1 MSSKAIENRV
11 IIATG
16 GTGGHIFPAL
26 AVADELIS
34 RGVKPIFLLD
44 ERGEKYIKKDLN
56 IDIIILPIKN
66 FNSLNIFMNIKN
78 FYLLFL
84 SIIKSIYILLK
95 IRPSL
100 VLGFGGIASLPSLVA
115 AYYLRMPTVIHEQ
128 NAVLGRANKSVFTSF
143 ETRRCVIFPN
153 RYDITMGFRNS
164 IASRVAVPEFTKTT
178 SDADITFLE
187 FPLKSRTLP

>member
-66 FNSLNIFMNIKN
+66 FSQITLHRTGIF
-78 FYLLFL
+78 
-84 SIIKSIYILLK
+84 
-95 IRPSL
+95 
-100 VLGFGGIASLPSLVA
+100 
-115 AYYLRMPTVIHEQ
+115 
-128 NAVLGRANKSVFTSF
+128 
-143 ETRRCVIFPN
+143 
-153 RYDITMGFRNS
+153 
-164 IASRVAVPEFTKTT
+164 
-178 SDADITFLE
+178 
-187 FPLKSRTLP
+187 